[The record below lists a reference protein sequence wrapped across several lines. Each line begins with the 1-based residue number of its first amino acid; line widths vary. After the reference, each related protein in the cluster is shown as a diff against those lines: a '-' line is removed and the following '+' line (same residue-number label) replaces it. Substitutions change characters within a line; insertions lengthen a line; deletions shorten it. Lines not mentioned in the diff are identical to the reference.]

1 MRVDEDTEAHASRV
15 AKESSGSPVPPPE
28 SDQVAGLD
36 CTPMIDAI
44 AYELPDGRTAIMGYG
59 EDGDSYGFYLPDK
72 DGGPDYDRPV
82 DPDTGELLTPSR
94 DEEED
99 DDQAID

>member
-1 MRVDEDTEAHASRV
+1 MDEDRKQDASRV
-15 AKESSGSPVPPPE
+15 AKEHSGSPIPPPE
-28 SDQVAGLD
+28 SEPAAGLD

-44 AYELPDGRTAIMGYG
+44 ACELPDGRTAIMGYG

-82 DPDTGELLTPSR
+82 DPDTGELLTPSH
-94 DEEED
+94 EEED
-99 DDQAID
+99 GQAID

>member
-1 MRVDEDTEAHASRV
+1 MDEDTEQDASPV
-15 AKESSGSPVPPPE
+15 TKDHSGSPVPPPE
-28 SDQVAGLD
+28 PEQVAGLD

-44 AYELPDGRTAIMGYG
+44 VYELPDGRTAIMGYG

-94 DEEED
+94 DEE

>member
-1 MRVDEDTEAHASRV
+1 
-15 AKESSGSPVPPPE
+15 
-28 SDQVAGLD
+28 
-36 CTPMIDAI
+36 
-44 AYELPDGRTAIMGYG
+44 MGHG

-94 DEEED
+94 DEE

>member
-1 MRVDEDTEAHASRV
+1 MGEDKNRDAEPVASDYSGRPIDRPTAEAV
-15 AKESSGSPVPPPE
+15 AADGSHFP
-28 SDQVAGLD
+28 A
-36 CTPMIDAI
+36 IDAI

-72 DGGPDYDRPV
+72 DGWADYDRPV

-94 DEEED
+94 DADKE
-99 DDQAID
+99 